1 MFLQH
6 RAPRG
11 ADDTIN
17 RNILPFSKW
26 YYRGIASHKMVARF
40 MQLALKKT
48 NKHNRKKLTQKGIIA
63 VEDPGEEPGGPTFRH
78 LFLEAWRG
86 RKKFLETS
94 PPPHPHLI
102 SEYGW
107 PPPPRPPL
115 SQGLDPVLN
124 REASKKLSPCNPIQT
139 RLFFS
144 LQRPPTPVLYN
155 FKTPFDRITKITQNN
170 I

>member
-17 RNILPFSKW
+17 RNIFPFSKW

-40 MQLALKKT
+40 MQLVLKKT

-63 VEDPGEEPGGPTFRH
+63 MEDPGEEPGGPTFRL

-94 PPPHPHLI
+94 PPPHLI
-102 SEYGW
+102 SQYGW

-124 REASKKLSPCNPIQT
+124 REVSTNSVLVT
-139 RLFFS
+139 LFRPGFFLACS
-144 LQRPPTPVLYN
+144 DRPPPSS
-155 FKTPFDRITKITQNN
+155 ITSKPLLIG
-170 I
+170 

>member
-17 RNILPFSKW
+17 RNIFPFSKW

-40 MQLALKKT
+40 MQLVLKKT

-63 VEDPGEEPGGPTFRH
+63 VEDPGEEPGGPTFRL

-94 PPPHPHLI
+94 PPTPYLRVWMTAPSPSPVI
-102 SEYGW
+102 SRSGSGAEK
-107 PPPPRPPL
+107 RSFDEL
-115 SQGLDPVLN
+115 ST
-124 REASKKLSPCNPIQT
+124 CNPIQT
-139 RLFFS
+139 WLFFS